1 MKVLRDC
8 GYRICISDQM
18 QVVPSSE
25 NLGQIL
31 QNVIQVSPSVRA
43 VIHLVHMTLP
53 DIRSCYLFQSFI
65 KMPWPDLNQKR
76 SWENSKGSFFTLSG
90 AVLALSF
97 QYWTF
102 FGSDH
107 VQKKKLLTTVTC
119 QSQNVQGKTREH
131 PHILVS
137 QKEGQL
143 LWGSHTATIKK
154 SENWSLPKHRPE
166 PSVPSRNFVP
176 LKSEVIAM
184 NKDLPEAAPNDDLAA
199 PLCN

>member
-1 MKVLRDC
+1 MLLISKFHKDAMAWLKSKKKLRK
-8 GYRICISDQM
+8 
-18 QVVPSSE
+18 
-25 NLGQIL
+25 L
-31 QNVIQVSPSVRA
+31 
-43 VIHLVHMTLP
+43 
-53 DIRSCYLFQSFI
+53 
-65 KMPWPDLNQKR
+65 
-76 SWENSKGSFFTLSG
+76 KGSCSLFTLSG
-90 AVLALSF
+90 AVLTLSF
-97 QYWTF
+97 RYWTF
-102 FGSDH
+102 FSSDH
-107 VQKKKLLTTVTC
+107 VQKKKLLNTVTC

-154 SENWSLPKHRPE
+154 NENWSLPKHRPE

-184 NKDLPEAAPNDDLAA
+184 NKDLPDVAPNDDLAA